1 MDSDSHE
8 KIWRNMN
15 SLKYIIIVL
24 VIIFGFVW
32 SFSVLNTRQ
41 ETVNNPEP
49 KAEMKVPE
57 DKTLYLTVPD
67 MEKVKDLPVY
77 NGSSDNKTLLDT
89 SALHVDSTGFPWEK
103 GSNVYIAGH
112 RLGYEG
118 TQSWLVFYD
127 LETLEKGDLIYV
139 EDTLNRRYTYRVYE
153 EKIVG
158 PKAVEEMNPVGKDVI
173 SLQTCTLPD
182 YKDRYIVKAEKV

>member
-1 MDSDSHE
+1 MKS
-8 KIWRNMN
+8 
-15 SLKYIIIVL
+15 IIIVL
-24 VIIFGFVW
+24 VVIFGFVW
-32 SFSVLNTRQ
+32 IFSVLNTRQ

-49 KAEMKVPE
+49 KAEVKVPE
-57 DKTLYLTVPD
+57 DSTLYLTVPD
-67 MEKVKDLPVY
+67 MERVKNLPVY
-77 NGSSDNKTLLDT
+77 NGSSDNKNLLDT
-89 SALHVDSTGFPWEK
+89 SALHVESTGFPWEK

-127 LETLEKGDLIYV
+127 LEILEKGDLIYV
-139 EDTLNRRYTYRVYE
+139 EDTLDRRYTYRVYE

-182 YKDRYIVKAEKV
+182 YKDRYIVRAEKV